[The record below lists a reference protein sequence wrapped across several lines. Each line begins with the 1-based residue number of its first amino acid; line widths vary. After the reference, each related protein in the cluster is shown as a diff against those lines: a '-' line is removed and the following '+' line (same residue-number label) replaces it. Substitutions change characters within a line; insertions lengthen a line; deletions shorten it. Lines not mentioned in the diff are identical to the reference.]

1 MAGELERIQ
10 DEIDEK
16 ATFQFKEPM
25 HDKQLYKS
33 RLGGTNMDDKDTG
46 AIYVGDQTSSKY
58 LTGDEYVFE
67 RLSTTQLDAEHQAG
81 RLSRIVVALRSLT
94 SALGAAGTILATY
107 NMQVVP
113 LCIHYT
119 GTFLNLPTYLRRTKH
134 AGLGARHRR
143 RGDGPDA
150 GRSVPLHIHYGNI
163 P

>member
-1 MAGELERIQ
+1 MDVMAGELERIQ

-67 RLSTTQLDAEHQAG
+67 RLSTTQLDAEYQAG
-81 RLSRIVVALRSLT
+81 RLSRIVVALRSLKQVF
-94 SALGAAGTILATY
+94 GAAGTILATE
-107 NMQVVP
+107 NAQVCPTVH
-113 LCIHYT
+113 IHCT
-119 GTFLNLPTYLRRTKH
+119 GTFLNLAYFPTTYKTC
-134 AGLGARHRR
+134 
-143 RGDGPDA
+143 
-150 GRSVPLHIHYGNI
+150 RSGCPPPPLW
-163 P
+163 